1 MSKNTSSSAF
11 RRIDVD
17 QFNEDNF
24 KDEAELPAHGE
35 AGSPA
40 ASQLDSGPIMSLIQ
54 GGQPAEA
61 LKTIL
66 AHAPMGSTKAQ
77 EEKDAALQLVLK
89 VLLSVKQQSQVE
101 NLVKQLDNDQR
112 DTLMKYIYRGFE
124 TPSEGSSAHLLL
136 WHEKVYEV
144 AGVGSIVRVLSD
156 RTKV

>member
-1 MSKNTSSSAF
+1 MSKNTSSNAF

-24 KDEAELPAHGE
+24 KDEPEVGGAPGE
-35 AGSPA
+35 GTA
-40 ASQLDSGPIMSLIQ
+40 ASAQLDIGPITSLIQ
-54 GGQPAEA
+54 SGQQAEA

-66 AHAPMGSTKAQ
+66 AQAPMGASKAQ

-101 NLVKQLDNDQR
+101 TLVKSLDNDQR

-136 WHEKVYEV
+136 WHEKVFEV